1 MNPEDSVPPADVDR
15 LLIERFLQGD
25 ERAFEVLVVKYQRRI
40 AALIERVVRNG
51 AVAEELTQE
60 TFIKAYRALPQFR
73 GESRFST
80 WLHTIARNTA
90 LGHLSSAQAQSDR
103 ATGFE
108 AQPDDD
114 TGAAGTSPSPEE
126 EMVSRQLLETIQRA
140 VAELPGTQR
149 DALLLREVE
158 GLSYA
163 EIAERLKTPLNTVRT
178 WIFRAREAVAD
189 KIQPSMQATRSRRW

>member
-1 MNPEDSVPPADVDR
+1 MTDSGAEPADVDR

-25 ERAFEVLVVKYQRRI
+25 KRAFEVLVVKYQRRI
-40 AALIERVVRNG
+40 AALIERIVRNG

-90 LGHLSSAQAQSDR
+90 VGHVGSGQAQADR
-103 ATGFE
+103 AAGSGE
-108 AQPDDD
+108 QPDDD
-114 TGAAGTSPSPEE
+114 IGSAGTSPSPEE
-126 EMVSRQLLETIQRA
+126 ELVSRQLYDTIQRA
-140 VAELPGTQR
+140 IAELPARQR
-149 DALLLREVE
+149 EALLLREVE

-163 EIAERLKTPLNTVRT
+163 EIAERLKTPLNTVRP

>member
-40 AALIERVVRNG
+40 AALIERIVRNG

-90 LGHLSSAQAQSDR
+90 LGHLGSAQAQSDR

-114 TGAAGTSPSPEE
+114 TRAAGTSPSPEE

-189 KIQPSMQATRSRRW
+189 KLQPSMKSTRSRRW

>member
-1 MNPEDSVPPADVDR
+1 MTDSGAEPADVDR

-25 ERAFEVLVVKYQRRI
+25 KRAFEVLVVKYQRRI
-40 AALIERVVRNG
+40 AALIERIVRNG

-90 LGHLSSAQAQSDR
+90 VGHVGSGQAQADR
-103 ATGFE
+103 AAGSGE
-108 AQPDDD
+108 QPDDD
-114 TGAAGTSPSPEE
+114 IGSAGTSPSPEE
-126 EMVSRQLLETIQRA
+126 ELVSRQLYDTIQRA
-140 VAELPGTQR
+140 IAELPAPQR
-149 DALLLREVE
+149 EALLLREVE

>member
-1 MNPEDSVPPADVDR
+1 LTGFPAEPADVDR

-90 LGHLSSAQAQSDR
+90 IGHVGSGQAQADR
-103 ATGFE
+103 AAGSE
-108 AQPDDD
+108 APPDDD

-126 EMVSRQLLETIQRA
+126 EMVSRQLYDTIQRA
-140 VAELPGTQR
+140 IADLPASQR
-149 DALLLREVE
+149 EALLLREVE

-189 KIQPSMQATRSRRW
+189 KIQPSMQSTRSRRW